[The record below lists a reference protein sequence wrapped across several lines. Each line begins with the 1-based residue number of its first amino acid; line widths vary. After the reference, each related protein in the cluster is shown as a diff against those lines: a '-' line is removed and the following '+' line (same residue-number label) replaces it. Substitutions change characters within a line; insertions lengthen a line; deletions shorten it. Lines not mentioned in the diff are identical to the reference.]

1 MQYLYTTTVSPRELR
16 PHPLNTTIYG
26 TDDSIDDILSTCSN
40 PPKIEGIIVSKRTGE
55 LTIVS
60 GHRRTRAAIALGMES
75 IEIEVRYYTTELEE
89 LLDLIKFN
97 RTRTI
102 TVQMKARVGRLLKA
116 AVKRDALLRQK
127 TGKKI
132 DIDLLENFP
141 GGQEEASEFSIDP
154 NQYLHSYLTSGDS
167 HTFNAQV
174 GNSRDIIAALVG
186 FNSGKNCEKA
196 IAVDEVI
203 EELEVAGD
211 REAAEFLQKTL
222 NKSVDGALQIV
233 RQPVNRRTQVMQR
246 LREGKA
252 RSAKAAIKQV
262 ATEEIIATQFRVG
275 QLCRVFQE
283 DCEQYGCVGV
293 ITEAPDNQERVC
305 ITLDNGESL
314 CTCISNLQLI
324 PHDPTSKHS
333 CWTCVHR
340 LENIDNMHFYCQVKG
355 SLSLMDESGDDR
367 GASCEKWAVVLKT
380 PKSTRVELPTISVP
394 GELMPSLQQLADL
407 SGTSVAEYVQYWLE
421 KHIQSCTN
429 NESASRNLI
438 A

>member
-1 MQYLYTTTVSPRELR
+1 MQYPYTTTVSPRELR

-26 TDDSIDDILSTCSN
+26 SDDPIDDILTTCSN
-40 PPKIEGIIVSKRTGE
+40 PPKLEGIIVSDRTGE

-75 IEIEVRYYTTELEE
+75 IEIEVRHYTTELEE

-102 TVQMKARVGRLLKA
+102 TTQMKARVGRLLKA

-132 DIDLLENFP
+132 DINLLENFP
-141 GGQEEASEFSIDP
+141 GGQEEASEFSVDP
-154 NQYLHSYLTSGDS
+154 NQYLHSYLASGDS

-211 REAAEFLQKTL
+211 REAAQFLQTTF

-233 RQPVNRRTQVMQR
+233 RQPVNRTHQ
-246 LREGKA
+246 GD
-252 RSAKAAIKQV
+252 AKAS
-262 ATEEIIATQFRVG
+262 R
-275 QLCRVFQE
+275 R
-283 DCEQYGCVGV
+283 
-293 ITEAPDNQERVC
+293 
-305 ITLDNGESL
+305 
-314 CTCISNLQLI
+314 
-324 PHDPTSKHS
+324 
-333 CWTCVHR
+333 
-340 LENIDNMHFYCQVKG
+340 KG
-355 SLSLMDESGDDR
+355 S
-367 GASCEKWAVVLKT
+367 
-380 PKSTRVELPTISVP
+380 
-394 GELMPSLQQLADL
+394 
-407 SGTSVAEYVQYWLE
+407 
-421 KHIQSCTN
+421 
-429 NESASRNLI
+429 
-438 A
+438 